1 MYAPERQQ
9 EILRLARDGGRVDV
23 VSLAEEFQVTAETIR
38 RDLKALDRAGLVQRV
53 HGGAIPAGRL
63 DFEPDLAERESTA
76 ADEKDRIAQ
85 AALAELP
92 IDGTVVLDAGTTVAR
107 LAAAIPLE
115 ATLTAVTHSLPIAAR
130 LADHPGIQLHLVG
143 GRVRHRTRAA
153 VDAWALRA
161 YGEIRADVLFVAA
174 NGFSPA
180 RGLTTP
186 DLAEAAVKRAAMA
199 AARRVV
205 LLADSSKCGQEHF
218 ARFGALSD
226 VDLLITDSGLSAEDA
241 LAIERDGTEVLR
253 VPGAGAGA
261 GAGGGTGGGTAAS
274 AGNATAASAGDAMGG
289 TAGNAPGQAAVNG
302 SVAGRGAG
310 RKARA

>member
-226 VDLLITDSGLSAEDA
+226 VDLLITDSGLSPEDA

-253 VPGAGAGA
+253 VPGAGEGA
-261 GAGGGTGGGTAAS
+261 GASVGRTV
-274 AGNATAASAGDAMGG
+274 GNATGKG
-289 TAGNAPGQAAVNG
+289 AVNG
-302 SVAGRGAG
+302 SVADRAAG

>member
-38 RDLKALDRAGLVQRV
+38 RDLKALDRAGLLRRV

-63 DFEPDLAERESTA
+63 DFEPDLAERETTA
-76 ADEKDRIAQ
+76 ADEKDRIAE

-92 IDGTVVLDAGTTVAR
+92 ADGTVILDAGSTVAR
-107 LAAAIPLE
+107 LAAAVPPE
-115 ATLTAVTHSLPIAAR
+115 ASLTVVTHSLPTAAR

-161 YGEIRADVLFVAA
+161 YGEIRADVALVAA
-174 NGFSPA
+174 NGFSA
-180 RGLTTP
+180 EHGLTTP
-186 DLAEAAVKRAAMA
+186 DLAEAAVKRAAVA

-205 LLADSSKCGQEHF
+205 LLADSTKYGQEHF
-218 ARFGALSD
+218 ARFGGLPD
-226 VDLLITDSGLSAEDA
+226 VDLLITDSGLSPDDA
-241 LAIERDGTEVLR
+241 AAIERGGTEV
-253 VPGAGAGA
+253 V
-261 GAGGGTGGGTAAS
+261 
-274 AGNATAASAGDAMGG
+274 
-289 TAGNAPGQAAVNG
+289 
-302 SVAGRGAG
+302 
-310 RKARA
+310 RA

>member
-38 RDLKALDRAGLVQRV
+38 RDLKALDRAGLLRRV

-76 ADEKDRIAQ
+76 ADEKDRIAR

-92 IDGTVVLDAGTTVAR
+92 AEGTLILDAGSTVAR
-107 LAAAIPLE
+107 MAAAIPPD
-115 ATLTAVTHSLPIAAR
+115 ASLTVVTHSLPIAAR
-130 LADHPGIQLHLVG
+130 LADHPGIQLHIVG

-161 YGEIRADVLFVAA
+161 YGEIRADVAVVAA
-174 NGFSPA
+174 NGFSVEH
-180 RGLTTP
+180 GLTTP
-186 DLAEAAVKRAAMA
+186 DLAEAAVKRAALT

-205 LLADSSKCGQEHF
+205 LLADSSKYAQEHF
-218 ARFGALSD
+218 ARFGALGD
-226 VDLLITDSGLSAEDA
+226 VDLLITDQGLTPEDA
-241 LAIERDGTEVLR
+241 GDIERAGTEV
-253 VPGAGAGA
+253 V
-261 GAGGGTGGGTAAS
+261 
-274 AGNATAASAGDAMGG
+274 
-289 TAGNAPGQAAVNG
+289 
-302 SVAGRGAG
+302 
-310 RKARA
+310 RA

>member
-38 RDLKALDRAGLVQRV
+38 RDLKALDRAGLVRRV
-53 HGGAIPAGRL
+53 HGGAIPVGRL

-76 ADEKDRIAQ
+76 ADEKDRIAK

-92 IDGTVVLDAGTTVAR
+92 GEGTMILDAGSSVAR
-107 LAAAIPLE
+107 LAGAIPLD
-115 ATLTAVTHSLPIAAR
+115 ATLTVVTHSLPTAAR

-161 YGEIRADVLFVAA
+161 YGEIRADVAFIAA
-174 NGFSPA
+174 NGFSA
-180 RGLTTP
+180 DHGLTTP
-186 DLAEAAVKRAAMA
+186 DLAEAAVKRAAIR

-205 LLADSSKCGQEHF
+205 LLADSSKHGQEHF
-218 ARFGALSD
+218 ARFGELGD
-226 VDLLITDSGLSAEDA
+226 VDLLVTDSGLSPEDA
-241 LAIERDGTEVLR
+241 TAIESGGTEV
-253 VPGAGAGA
+253 V
-261 GAGGGTGGGTAAS
+261 
-274 AGNATAASAGDAMGG
+274 
-289 TAGNAPGQAAVNG
+289 
-302 SVAGRGAG
+302 
-310 RKARA
+310 RA

>member
-23 VSLAEEFQVTAETIR
+23 LSLAEEFRVTAETIR
-38 RDLKALDRAGLVQRV
+38 RDLKTLDRAGLLRRV

-85 AALAELP
+85 AAVAELP
-92 IDGTVVLDAGTTVAR
+92 DQGTMILDAGSTVAR
-107 LAAAIPLE
+107 LAGDLPLE
-115 ATLTAVTHSLPIAAR
+115 ATLTVVTHSLPIAAR

-161 YGEIRADVLFVAA
+161 YAEIRADVLFVAA
-174 NGFSPA
+174 NGFSA
-180 RGLTTP
+180 EHGLTTP
-186 DLAEAAVKRAAMA
+186 DLAEAAVKRAAIR

-205 LLADSSKCGQEHF
+205 LLADSSKHGQEHF
-218 ARFGALSD
+218 ARFGDLSD
-226 VDLLITDSGLSAEDA
+226 VDLLITDSGLSPEDA
-241 LAIERDGTEVLR
+241 TDIERGGTEV
-253 VPGAGAGA
+253 V
-261 GAGGGTGGGTAAS
+261 
-274 AGNATAASAGDAMGG
+274 
-289 TAGNAPGQAAVNG
+289 
-302 SVAGRGAG
+302 
-310 RKARA
+310 RA